1 MSAFSHGFNHGFRFS
16 MFNNMLANGWCNP
29 FGGFG
34 FGCSPF
40 NAFNFG
46 GSFFNNF
53 GCGCNPFMGW
63 NPSSMFMLPRYNF
76 SVFTPYQSSSMM
88 MPNPWTVNMPNI
100 TPAPI
105 SPIYN
110 ITAPN
115 NLQIGDT
122 FTSTTGA
129 TTTNTT
135 IITSSEKTQTKTEEK
150 DKVKLGNEAD
160 KTTKTQTT
168 STSETV
174 TVKKADKTNNENQQA
189 TTQKF
194 SSNISTLDNNNYNN
208 LIVKYAEKYDVN
220 PNLVKAMIKQESS
233 FNPRAVSRAGA
244 KGLMQLMP
252 ATASDLS
259 VRNSFNPEENI
270 NGGVKLISKL
280 IKRYKGNVELA
291 LAAYNAGPGNVKNGK
306 IPQNG
311 ETPNYVKKV
320 MKYYNEYK
328 SA

>member
-46 GSFFNNF
+46 RGIFNNF

-63 NPSSMFMLPRYNF
+63 NSTSMFMLPRYNF

-88 MPNPWTVNMPNI
+88 MPNPWNVKMPNI

-115 NLQIGDT
+115 SLQIGDT
-122 FTSTTGA
+122 FTSTTTS
-129 TTTNTT
+129 TTTTPIT
-135 IITSSEKTQTKTEEK
+135 TSSEKTQTKTEEK

-208 LIVKYAEKYDVN
+208 LILKYAEKYDVN

-291 LAAYNAGPGNVKNGK
+291 LAAYNAGPGKVKNRK

>member
-46 GSFFNNF
+46 GGFFNNF

-63 NPSSMFMLPRYNF
+63 NPTSMFMLPRYNF

-122 FTSTTGA
+122 FTSTTTS
-129 TTTNTT
+129 TTTTPIT
-135 IITSSEKTQTKTEEK
+135 TSSEKTQTKPEEK
-150 DKVKLGNEAD
+150 DKVKINNEGD

-168 STSETV
+168 STSETA
-174 TVKKADKTNNENQQA
+174 TVKKANKTNNENQQV

-194 SSNISTLDNNNYNN
+194 SSNISTLDNNTYNN